1 VSAAPVPSGRTA
13 WFHCF
18 AGIAGDMA
26 LGSLIDA
33 GADLDEIRTM
43 LARLPIGGWT
53 LDAERVLRG
62 GLSATR
68 ALVEVEEDG
77 VTRTFTDI
85 LGIIEQAGLPPRI
98 AQRSVAAFSALAE
111 VEGRIHQRPPAE
123 VHFHELGGHDTIVDI
138 VGAVTALELLDVE
151 TVTASPVA
159 IGRGMVWSRHGL
171 LPNPSPAVVEL
182 LRGAPVYGR
191 DIDVELTTPTGATL
205 LATMARSFGPIPPM
219 VIEATGFGAGGRDI
233 DGLPNCTQVII
244 GYASNRAGAGVEP
257 SGQPLVLIEAN
268 LDDVTGEQV
277 ADTLQSLF
285 AAGAADAWVTPVL
298 MKKGRPGHLVS
309 ALADV
314 ALAPT
319 LRRVLL
325 DETGSFGVRSS
336 LVDRFAAARHV
347 EEVDIDGFAI
357 AVKVGPGRAKVEHDD
372 AAAAARMLGV
382 PVREIVARADHAHHH
397 PHDARDAAPAADD
410 EVDGGATAP

>member
-1 VSAAPVPSGRTA
+1 VSTTARPNGRSA

-33 GADLDEIRTM
+33 GAEVGEIRTM
-43 LARLPIGGWT
+43 LERLPITGWR
-53 LDAERVLRG
+53 LDAEPVLRG

-68 ALVEVEEDG
+68 ALVEVDEDG
-77 VTRTFTDI
+77 STRTFTDI
-85 LGIIEQAGLPPRI
+85 LAILEQAQLPPRI
-98 AQRSVAAFSALAE
+98 ERRAVAAFTALAE
-111 VEGRIHQRPPAE
+111 VEGKIHKRPPRE

-138 VGAVTALELLDVE
+138 VGTMTALELLEVDHI
-151 TVTASPVA
+151 TASPIA
-159 IGRGMVWSRHGL
+159 TGRGMVWSRHGM

-205 LATMARSFGPIPPM
+205 LATLASSFGPIGPM
-219 VIEATGFGAGGRDI
+219 VIEATGFGAGGRDL
-233 DGLPNCTQVII
+233 DGLPNCTQVIL
-244 GYASNRAGAGVEP
+244 GYESSVARRETDPA
-257 SGQPLVLIEAN
+257 GQPLVLIEAN
-268 LDDVTGEQV
+268 LDDATGEQI

-298 MKKGRPGHLVS
+298 MKKGRPGYLVA

-314 ALAPT
+314 ALAPS

-336 LVDRFAAARHV
+336 LVDRFASARHV
-347 EEVDIDGFAI
+347 DEVVVDGVALR
-357 AVKVGPGRAKVEHDD
+357 VKVGPGRAKVEHDD
-372 AAAAARMLGV
+372 AAALAHELGV
-382 PVREIVARADHAHHH
+382 PVREVTARAQRLHDAQHPDAHPHDHAH
-397 PHDARDAAPAADD
+397 
-410 EVDGGATAP
+410 G